1 MSPTSPKDESFDGSV
16 PDTTTCCSLR
26 SSSTPTDWKL
36 MATQHPDF
44 WFRDGSIVLCVDKTL
59 FRVHQTIL
67 GKHSEVFEDMFS
79 LPQPTAEE
87 EDTVEG
93 CRVVML
99 HDSRDDF
106 VDLLSAI
113 YDPSYFDDLPS
124 DADLGQVLTFVSG
137 ILKLST
143 KYLIRSFRQR
153 CIALLTSKFP
163 TTFVD
168 YVAKSNRDP
177 PEKYD
182 SDSVMRV
189 AVLAQE
195 NNVPEI
201 LPYAYYCIAR
211 MSPRRI
217 LQQRPHD
224 VSWKEKTLCL
234 IGRERLRMAEMT
246 LSYTFL
252 LIFQRSATCES
263 YLCADARGPHAEWH
277 VVDAA
282 KSPNPLRK
290 YTTWSR
296 LNVCNACVAHC
307 QTQHQKGREEVWE
320 RLPEMFELG
329 TWEQLKKQQGMSDG
343 SPRLKTKPSRHSF
356 PL

>member
-1 MSPTSPKDESFDGSV
+1 M
-16 PDTTTCCSLR
+16 R
-26 SSSTPTDWKL
+26 
-36 MATQHPDF
+36 
-44 WFRDGSIVLCVDKTL
+44 R
-59 FRVHQTIL
+59 
-67 GKHSEVFEDMFS
+67 
-79 LPQPTAEE
+79 
-87 EDTVEG
+87 
-93 CRVVML
+93 
-99 HDSRDDF
+99 
-106 VDLLSAI
+106 
-113 YDPSYFDDLPS
+113 YFDDLPS
-124 DADLGQVLTFVSG
+124 DIDLGQVLDFVSG

-153 CIALLTSKFP
+153 CIALLTSKLP
-163 TTFVD
+163 TTFID
-168 YVAKSNRDP
+168 YIAKSTRDP

-182 SDSVMRV
+182 SDSVMRA

-217 LQQRPHD
+217 LQQRTHD
-224 VSWKEKTLCL
+224 ISWKDKTVCL
-234 IGRERLRMAEMT
+234 VGRERLRIAEMT
-246 LSYTFL
+246 LSYSFL
-252 LIFQRSATCES
+252 LVFQRSSMCES

-296 LNVCNACVAHC
+296 LNVCHICVAHC
-307 QTQHQKGREEVWE
+307 QILHQRGREEVWE

-343 SPRLKTKPSRHSF
+343 SPKLKTKPSRYSL
-356 PL
+356 PSS

>member
-1 MSPTSPKDESFDGSV
+1 MSPTSTVALDHN
-16 PDTTTCCSLR
+16 TC
-26 SSSTPTDWKL
+26 SSTPDWKVV
-36 MATQHPDF
+36 ATQHPDF
-44 WFRDGSIVLCVDKTL
+44 WFSDGSIVLCVDKTL

-67 GKHSEVFEDMFS
+67 GKHSEVFEDLFT
-79 LPQPTAEE
+79 LPQPIQEE
-87 EDTVEG
+87 EMVEG

-99 HDSRDDF
+99 HDSKEEF
-106 VDLLSAI
+106 GDLLNAI

-124 DADLGQVLTFVSG
+124 DVDLGQILNFVSG

-153 CIALLTSKFP
+153 CIALLTSKLP
-163 TTFVD
+163 TTFTD
-168 YVAKSNRDP
+168 YIAKSTRDP

-182 SDSVMRV
+182 SDSIMRA

-217 LQQRPHD
+217 LQQRTHD
-224 VSWKEKTLCL
+224 ISWKDKTVCL
-234 IGRERLRMAEMT
+234 VGRERLRMAEMT
-246 LSYTFL
+246 LSYSFL
-252 LIFQRSATCES
+252 LVFQRSAMCES

-296 LNVCNACVAHC
+296 LNVCHVCVAHC
-307 QTQHQKGREEVWE
+307 QHLHQKGREEVWD
-320 RLPEMFELG
+320 RLPELFELG
-329 TWEQLKKQQGMSDG
+329 TWEQLKRQQGMSDA
-343 SPRLKTKPSRHSF
+343 SPKLKTKPSRHSF
-356 PL
+356 PMC